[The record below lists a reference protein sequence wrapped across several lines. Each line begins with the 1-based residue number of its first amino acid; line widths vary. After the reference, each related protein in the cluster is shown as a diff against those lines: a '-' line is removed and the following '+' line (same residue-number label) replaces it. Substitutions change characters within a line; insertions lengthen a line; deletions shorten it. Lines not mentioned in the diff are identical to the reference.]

1 MDSRP
6 SAAETNQT
14 YQPVASWSRVGV
26 NTSVNGPSTPR
37 TPATPTPTSSTF
49 SEPAPGS
56 HYPPTLDLLPLL
68 FSQHQAQLLQYNKLI
83 SPGRG
88 GGGGLQS
95 TSIPGLSPVPSIQ
108 AAPRSRSRSSSSKV
122 SNRDV
127 YTSKQSP
134 AAQSCHGTRGHKN
147 TERQDREGMTMGKDK
162 EISGKGKDATLG
174 KDKSTPEKSKD
185 VPLKTSLK
193 TQPDIAHPLPSR
205 PAQRA
210 AQPHQQSAG
219 SSAQSSSVP
228 STPHQRARNLSF
240 ESRDP
245 SPNATQNHSPRSAYS
260 EPHGGAAPAR
270 SQRPCPYET
279 ASVKFRRRIPYS
291 VGSEKL
297 EQVGPDKIKSK
308 LSDDEERTLSTDMRE
323 IYDRLLPSPE
333 DRANRE
339 KLVTKLEKMFN
350 DEWPGHDI
358 RVHPFGSSGNL
369 LCSDD
374 SDGMLTRLPQ
384 PDKGAANRL

>member
-6 SAAETNQT
+6 SAAETNQS
-14 YQPVASWSRVGV
+14 YQAVASWNRVGL
-26 NTSVNGPSTPR
+26 NASVNGPSTPR
-37 TPATPTPTSSTF
+37 TPGTSTPTSGTF
-49 SEPAPGS
+49 SEPVPASP
-56 HYPPTLDLLPLL
+56 YPPTLDLLPLL

-95 TSIPGLSPVPSIQ
+95 ASIPGLSPVPSIQ

-122 SNRDV
+122 SNKDIF
-127 YTSKQSP
+127 TSKQSP
-134 AAQSCHGTRGHKN
+134 AAQSCHGTRVNKN

-162 EISGKGKDATLG
+162 EAQSKGKDASIG
-174 KDKSTPEKSKD
+174 KDKSAPEKTKD
-185 VPLKTSLK
+185 MPHKTTLK
-193 TQPDIAHPLPSR
+193 TQPDLAHPLPSR
-205 PAQRA
+205 PVQRA
-210 AQPHQQSAG
+210 GQTKQQSTN

-260 EPHGGAAPAR
+260 EPNGGTAPAR

-291 VGSEKL
+291 VGSERL
-297 EQVGPDKIKSK
+297 EKIDLGKIKSG
-308 LSDDEERTLSTDMRE
+308 LSEDEERTLSTDMRE

-339 KLVTKLEKMFN
+339 KLVMKLEKMFN

-374 SDGMLTRLPQ
+374 SDGMLA
-384 PDKGAANRL
+384 GSV

>member
-6 SAAETNQT
+6 SAAESKQT
-14 YQPVASWSRVGV
+14 YQPVASWSRVGINGST
-26 NTSVNGPSTPR
+26 NTPSTPR
-37 TPATPTPTSSTF
+37 TPGTSTPTSNTF

-56 HYPPTLDLLPLL
+56 PYPPTLDLLPLL

-95 TSIPGLSPVPSIQ
+95 TSLPGLPPVPSIQ

-122 SNRDV
+122 SNKDGHA
-127 YTSKQSP
+127 SKQSP
-134 AAQSCHGTRGHKN
+134 AAQSCHGTRGHKS

-162 EISGKGKDATLG
+162 ELLGKGKD
-174 KDKSTPEKSKD
+174 TPEKDKEI
-185 VPLKTSLK
+185 PHKMSLK
-193 TQPDIAHPLPSR
+193 AQPDLTHPLPSR
-205 PAQRA
+205 PTHRA
-210 AQPHQQSAG
+210 TQAHQHSTG

-228 STPHQRARNLSF
+228 STPHQRARNFSF
-240 ESRDP
+240 ESREP

-260 EPHGGAAPAR
+260 EPNGGAASLPAR
-270 SQRPCPYET
+270 PQRPCPYET
-279 ASVKFRRRIPYS
+279 ASVQFRRRIPYS
-291 VGSEKL
+291 GGNEKL
-297 EQVGPDKIKSK
+297 EKVDPEKIKSK
-308 LSDDEERTLSTDMRE
+308 LSEDEERKLTTDMRE

-333 DRANRE
+333 DKANRE
-339 KLVTKLEKMFN
+339 KLVQKLEKIFN

-358 RVHPFGSSGNL
+358 RVHLFGSSGNL

-374 SDGMLTRLPQ
+374 SDGGWDVPQ
-384 PDKGAANRL
+384 ICDRHG

>member
-6 SAAETNQT
+6 SAAELNQT
-14 YQPVASWSRVGV
+14 YQTVASWSRVGV
-26 NTSVNGPSTPR
+26 NTSANGPSIPR
-37 TPATPTPTSSTF
+37 TPGASTPTSSTF
-49 SEPAPGS
+49 SEPASGS
-56 HYPPTLDLLPLL
+56 PYPATLDLLPLL

-88 GGGGLQS
+88 GGGGLQT
-95 TSIPGLSPVPSIQ
+95 TSLPGLTHVPCIQ

-122 SNRDV
+122 SNKDV
-127 YTSKQSP
+127 ATSKQSP

-147 TERQDREGMTMGKDK
+147 TERQNCEGMTMGKDT
-162 EISGKGKDATLG
+162 ENPAKGRDTIPAKDQ
-174 KDKSTPEKSKD
+174 STPEKNKD
-185 VPLKTSLK
+185 AAPKMSLK
-193 TQPDIAHPLPSR
+193 AQPDLAHPLPSR

-210 AQPHQQSAG
+210 AQVHQQPSG

-260 EPHGGAAPAR
+260 EPNGGAGPAR

-279 ASVKFRRRIPYS
+279 ASVKFRRRVPYS
-291 VGSEKL
+291 VGNERLEK
-297 EQVGPDKIKSK
+297 VDPDKIKSR
-308 LSDDEERTLSTDMRE
+308 LSEKEERKLSTDMRE

-333 DRANRE
+333 DKENRE
-339 KLVTKLEKMFN
+339 KLVQKLERMFN
-350 DEWPGHDI
+350 EEWPGHDI
-358 RVHPFGSSGNL
+358 QVHPFGSSGNL

-374 SDGMLTRLPQ
+374 SDGTSMRRTSTWV
-384 PDKGAANRL
+384 GCG